1 MGIER
6 LWPVG
11 LAIFIP
17 GIIILYLLK
26 QKVPYQKVPALNL
39 WKEAYENMQAVTPWE
54 KFRHRLLMYLQ
65 IFALLLLILA
75 LLMPYLRMQGGDTG
89 HVVLCLDRSGSMN
102 GIYQEERTRLEE
114 AKQQALR
121 YISRLKQGTGISVVA
136 SGKSAEIL
144 VVDSTDRQRV
154 ESLIE
159 GIEPTDEEGNLQEGV
174 RLAESVV
181 RQWKDYQMIG
191 FTDSDVDLKELN
203 GEIVDLGSAGENAAL
218 SWLNHTGQEDG
229 TVQIMAKVVNYGTKS
244 IREDVNLYLGEKL
257 YDIRTAEVAPGQSQ
271 IITFKELSAGRY
283 QGILE
288 GTQYLKAELNEPD
301 SLERD
306 NTVYDLLETDEKKKV
321 LLVSEQNAFL
331 EKVLSVEGNV
341 ELEKTTSVRNI
352 DQKKK
357 YDLIIYDGMMPE
369 RWIAEEDVVLFRPK
383 SHLKMDG
390 EQIVTREKTIKNC
403 RVRIKNTEVTED
415 LEDASFSVRETG
427 IFQVPEW
434 AYSFLAADQKSAGYF
449 GRRQGRMI
457 AVLGFDLHDSDL
469 PLQIEFPIL
478 MHQLL
483 NQSVEAGILMQNS
496 YKPGESVEVIC
507 KDGDRVMV
515 QTPEGEEMEPEVG
528 GGRAVVTDTSRSG
541 IYHVTVKGKDREKTL
556 VFQVMFP
563 EEESSLNHSITVQSG
578 EKHLS
583 AKQDAGDLY
592 GTLSLKKPLLI
603 ILLIIL
609 TIEWIVYRRRL

>member
-11 LAIFIP
+11 LAVFIP

-26 QKVPYQKVPALNL
+26 QKVPYQRVSALNL

-75 LLMPYLRMQGGDTG
+75 LMMPYLRMQGGDVS
-89 HVVLCLDRSGSMN
+89 HVVLCLDQSGSMN
-102 GIYQEERTRLEE
+102 GIYQKENTRLDE
-114 AKQQALR
+114 AKQQALK
-121 YISRLKQGTGISVVA
+121 YISQLKQGTGISVVV

-144 VVDSTDRQRV
+144 SVDSTDRQKV

-159 GIEPTDEEGNLQEGV
+159 GIEPTDEDGDLQEGI
-174 RLAESVV
+174 RLAESIV

-203 GEIVDLGSAGENAAL
+203 GEIVDLGSTGENAAL
-218 SWLNHTGQEDG
+218 SWLNHTSREDG
-229 TVQIMAKVVNYGTKS
+229 TVQIMAKLVNYGTKT
-244 IREDVNLYLGEKL
+244 IREDVNLYVGEKL
-257 YDIRTAEVAPGQSQ
+257 YDIRAAEVEPGENQ
-271 IITFKELSAGRY
+271 IITFKKMSAGRY
-283 QGILE
+283 RGILE
-288 GTQYLKAELNEPD
+288 KTQYLKAELNEPD

-321 LLVSEQNAFL
+321 LLVSGQNTFL
-331 EKVLSVEGNV
+331 EKALSVEENV

-352 DQKKK
+352 DRKKK

-369 RWIAEEDVVLFRPK
+369 QWIAQEDVILFHPK
-383 SHLKMDG
+383 TDLKINE
-390 EQIVTREKTIKNC
+390 EQIVTHENTIKNC
-403 RVRIKNTEVTED
+403 RVRMKNTEITKS

-427 IFQVPEW
+427 VFQVPEW
-434 AYSFLAADQKSAGYF
+434 AYTFLTADQKSAGYF
-449 GRRQGRMI
+449 GRKQGRMI

-469 PLQIEFPIL
+469 PLQMEFPIL

-483 NQSVEAGILMQNS
+483 NQSTEVGILLENS
-496 YKPGESVEVIC
+496 CKPGESVEVIC

-515 QTPEGEEMEPEVG
+515 QTPEGKKTELEVDG
-528 GGRAVVTDTSRSG
+528 GKTVVTDTSRSG
-541 IYHVTVKGKDREKTL
+541 IYHIIVKGNDRKKKLIFRVPFPEGESSGKSSVTVL
-556 VFQVMFP
+556 
-563 EEESSLNHSITVQSG
+563 SG
-578 EKHLS
+578 GKHLS
-583 AKQDAGDLY
+583 TKQDVGDLY
-592 GTLSLKKPLLI
+592 GTLSLKKPVLI